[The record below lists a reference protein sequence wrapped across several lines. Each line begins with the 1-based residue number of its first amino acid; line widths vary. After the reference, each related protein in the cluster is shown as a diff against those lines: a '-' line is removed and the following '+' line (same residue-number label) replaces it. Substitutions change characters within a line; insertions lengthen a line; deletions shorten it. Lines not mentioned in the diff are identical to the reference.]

1 MAEDQTDD
9 LAACGREV
17 AEHRRLV
24 DEARRADESV
34 WEPTG

>member
-1 MAEDQTDD
+1 MAEEQTYDTPE
-9 LAACGREV
+9 G

-34 WEPTG
+34 CEPTG